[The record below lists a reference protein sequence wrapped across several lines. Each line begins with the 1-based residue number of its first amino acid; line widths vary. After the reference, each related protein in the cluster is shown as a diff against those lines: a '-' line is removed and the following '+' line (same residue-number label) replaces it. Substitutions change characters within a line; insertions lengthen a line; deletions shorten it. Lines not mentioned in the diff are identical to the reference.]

1 MVVNNYNSIG
11 YFSLELERIKQMI
24 MTAFN
29 LFSVIALVIVFIYT
43 LRNPSFTFTLL
54 VGISLLTTSLIVGG
68 SYPAFDEI
76 LLMGVTLATL
86 INALKTRNIKEFK
99 NLRQSNNRTQIIF
112 ILYLLV
118 NTLTSF
124 LDNLLTSNLR
134 FISLYGSLLIVLL
147 FLQRTPQDKSRIEN
161 VTIFCIRANL
171 FTWVLYW
178 IFLKMINVDWA
189 TQQAKTWAGTS
200 YAALVPSVGLMLLLL
215 IGDESL
221 RKIPSR
227 KYHAYFFVSVIAS
240 VIYDSRVFSAAI
252 FVVLIYLMFRV
263 RSVRQIAL
271 LLVLLIG
278 GQITG
283 NVMVASNVSLNKFS
297 IGQDKT
303 LSELTKTINPIGQVK
318 TLSES
323 AQFINNPRSSDLDR
337 SQQINC
343 ATRLIILESKWKNM
357 LFGYGQ
363 STHKQVMWKCH
374 HVESQTSDTN
384 KLIRPVGYAA
394 YLIDFG
400 VLGILLLLIL
410 VFKITLQALK
420 TEFGRQKA
428 FVILWILSWSFVTN
442 DLDHLFVYI
451 ILLFNFLGEF
461 KAKSKVS

>member
-1 MVVNNYNSIG
+1 
-11 YFSLELERIKQMI
+11 MI
-24 MTAFN
+24 MTALN

-76 LLMGVTLATL
+76 LLMGVTLAIL
-86 INALKTRNIKEFK
+86 INALKPRNIKETK
-99 NLRQSNNRTQIIF
+99 NLRQSNNKIQIIF
-112 ILYLLV
+112 ILYLFV

-134 FISLYGSLLIVLL
+134 FISLYGSLLILLL
-147 FLQRTPQDKSRIEN
+147 FLQRTPQDNSRIEN
-161 VTIFCIRANL
+161 VTLFCIRANL

-200 YAALVPSVGLMLLLL
+200 YAALVPSIGLMLLLL
-215 IGDESL
+215 IGDESV

-227 KYHAYFFVSVIAS
+227 GYHAYFFVSVIAS

-252 FVVLIYLMFRV
+252 FVVLIYLVFRV
-263 RSVRQIAL
+263 RSAREIAL

-283 NVMVASNVSLNKFS
+283 NVMVASKVSINLYSNLFS
-297 IGQDKT
+297 TNGKVNN
-303 LSELTKTINPIGQVK
+303 LSELTKSINPIGQVK
-318 TLSES
+318 SLSES
-323 AQFINNPRSSDLDR
+323 AQFINNPRASDLDR

-343 ATRLIILESKWKNM
+343 ATRLITLESKWQNM

-363 STHKQVMWKCH
+363 SAHKQVMWKCLP
-374 HVESQTSDTN
+374 VGSLTSDTN

-394 YLIDFG
+394 YIVDFG

-410 VFKITLQALK
+410 VFKIILQTLK
-420 TEFGRQKA
+420 TEFGRQKV
-428 FVILWILSWSFVTN
+428 FLILWILSWSLITN
-442 DLDHLFVYI
+442 DLDHLFVYL

-461 KAKSKVS
+461 KDKSKVS